1 MTYSGPEC
9 ILRGTNQ
16 PMKGFIMHFFF
27 TELLPFCHQVI
38 QHPHCLKFNPVVS
51 AWKTSHH
58 FFSCVG

>member
-1 MTYSGPEC
+1 
-9 ILRGTNQ
+9 
-16 PMKGFIMHFFF
+16 MKGFIMHFFF